1 MGDIIVYLSMGIM
14 QRKRKKM
21 YDEKGENFKSNV
33 LSEKADVEFS
43 APVGVLPYIGTWTN
57 HTCKRR

>member
-1 MGDIIVYLSMGIM
+1 
-14 QRKRKKM
+14 M

-33 LSEKADVEFS
+33 LSEKVDVEFS

-57 HTCKRR
+57 HMCKRR